1 MIELNVIFLLLSAAV
16 LGVFLGAQIA
26 EACLFIPIWKK
37 MPADD
42 FFEQHHSVGPLL
54 QRFFAPL
61 TIAATVIPLIAVLLY
76 WIINSNQSPFMWVMG
91 VSTLLFFST
100 YFLYFK
106 NANQKFSDRM
116 LSNDELPVELQKW
129 SNWHWTR
136 IGFEAIAFA
145 CSIVILLIE

>member
-16 LGVFLGAQIA
+16 LGIFLGAQIA

-54 QRFFAPL
+54 LRFFAPL
-61 TIAATVIPLIAVLLY
+61 TIAATVIPLLAVLLH
-76 WIINSNQSPFMWVMG
+76 WIINPNQSPLIWVMG
-91 VSTLLFFST
+91 ASTLLFFST
-100 YFLYFK
+100 YFFYFK
-106 NANQKFSDRM
+106 NANQKFSDRT
-116 LSNDELPVELQKW
+116 LSNDELPVELQRW

>member
-1 MIELNVIFLLLSAAV
+1 
-16 LGVFLGAQIA
+16 
-26 EACLFIPIWKK
+26 
-37 MPADD
+37 
-42 FFEQHHSVGPLL
+42 VGPLL
-54 QRFFAPL
+54 LRFFAPL
-61 TIAATVIPLIAVLLY
+61 TIAATVIPLLAVLLN
-76 WIINSNQSPFMWVMG
+76 WIINPNQSPLIWVMG
-91 VSTLLFFST
+91 ASTLLFFLT

>member
-1 MIELNVIFLLLSAAV
+1 MIELNIILLLLSAAV

-26 EACLFIPIWKK
+26 EACLFIPIWQK

-42 FFEQHHSVGPLL
+42 FFEQHHTVGPLL
-54 QRFFAPL
+54 LRFFAPL
-61 TIAATVIPLIAVLLY
+61 TIAATIIPLAAVLLN
-76 WIINSNQSPFMWVMG
+76 WIINPNQNPVMWIMG

-106 NANQKFSDRM
+106 NANQKFADRT
-116 LSNDELPVELQKW
+116 LSNDELPLELQKW

-136 IGFEAIAFA
+136 IGFEAIAFTSA
-145 CSIVILLIE
+145 IIILLLQ